1 MRGQHEAG
9 DPIVIIAGTPWDGM
23 PMSERQLGAKLAA
36 FGPVV
41 YVDPPLS
48 NRWPVLRGPQ
58 IDEPHPGV
66 TRIVP
71 NGVRGMY
78 RPGFHHIMAPLVAYT
93 IKRELGRAGV
103 KPRVV
108 IVATA
113 LAILSHFPG
122 CPHVVYAT
130 DDWIAGAKL
139 MGLPEGRMHW
149 VQRQHVA
156 TADIVIAV
164 TEVLADQYRA
174 LGHSAVKV
182 IANGCDFSALAN
194 VDTAEPAQ
202 DVDLQK
208 PIAGFL
214 GNLSDRIDLSYLEA
228 VAERGVSTLLV
239 GPRRE
244 NFGDERFDRLVARPN
259 VRWVGPQPYER
270 MPSYL
275 RLMDV
280 GMTPYLP
287 TDFNKSSS
295 PLKTIEYLAAG
306 RASVATDLPGIRSL
320 GIDLVDIETSPE
332 SFATAVEE
340 ALVIPRTSELVAVRR
355 AAAAPHA
362 WEHRAQ
368 QVADLLGLVKQAHR
382 A

>member
-1 MRGQHEAG
+1 MRRLHEG
-9 DPIVIIAGTPWDGM
+9 GNPVVIIAGTPWDGM
-23 PMSERQLGAKLAA
+23 PMSERQLAAKLAA

-41 YVDPPLS
+41 YVDPPFS
-48 NRWPVLRGPQ
+48 NRWPVPRGPQ

-66 TRIVP
+66 MRIVP
-71 NGVRGMY
+71 NGVRGMSQ
-78 RPGFHHIMAPLVAYT
+78 PGFHHIMAPLVAYT
-93 IKRELGRAGV
+93 VKRELRRAGV
-103 KPRVV
+103 KPRAV
-108 IVATA
+108 IVATP

-130 DDWIAGAKL
+130 DDWIAGARL
-139 MGLPEGRMHW
+139 MGLPEDRMHR

-164 TEVLADQYRA
+164 SEVIADQYRA
-174 LGHSAVKV
+174 LGHSAVEV
-182 IANGCDFSALAN
+182 VANGCDFSTLAN
-194 VDTAEPAQ
+194 VDITEPAQ

-239 GPRRE
+239 GPRRA
-244 NFGDERFDRLVARPN
+244 NFGNERFDRLIVRPN

-280 GMTPYLP
+280 GMTPYSP
-287 TDFNKSSS
+287 SDFNKASS

-306 RASVATDLPGIRSL
+306 RASVATDLPSIRSL

-332 SFATAVEE
+332 SFATAVDE
-340 ALVIPRTSELVAVRR
+340 ALVIPRTPELVAARR
-355 AAAAPHA
+355 AAAGPHA

-368 QVADLLGLVKQAHR
+368 QVADLLGLVKEARR